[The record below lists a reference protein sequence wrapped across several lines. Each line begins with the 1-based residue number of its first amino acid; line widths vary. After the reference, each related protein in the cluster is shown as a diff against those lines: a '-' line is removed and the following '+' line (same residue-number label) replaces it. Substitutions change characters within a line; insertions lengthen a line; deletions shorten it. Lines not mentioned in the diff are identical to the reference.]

1 MGSPGT
7 VGNGL
12 DLDAVQKVSNQGPP
26 LVALQC
32 WCLSH
37 VAHLQEVKPT
47 QVGEKYEG
55 FKLGKDLLTSVQLPS
70 SSLATL

>member
-12 DLDAVQKVSNQGPP
+12 DLDVVQKVSNQGPP
-26 LVALQC
+26 LVAMQC

-37 VAHLQEVKPT
+37 VVLLKEKQPT
-47 QVGEKYEG
+47 PEG
-55 FKLGKDLLTSVQLPS
+55 TKTDLIFCELSC
-70 SSLATL
+70 LAI